1 MRVTISQFA
10 GQSEKSANLASIRGA
25 AETAARNGSDLLV
38 LPEGCMA
45 THQHLADVR
54 GSAEPVTGP
63 FVTALADLAAEY
75 GIWMLGGVWESD
87 GGATYNTQVGISPV
101 DGAVATYR
109 KVHLYDAFGFRESE
123 FVTPAAVPAPA
134 VLDCGFA
141 KVGMITCYDLRFPES
156 ARLVVDAGADVLA
169 VPAAWIP
176 GANKVEHWV
185 TLARARA
192 IENTVFV
199 LGADQPLPVGVGHS
213 LVVNPS
219 GDVVAELGSAAGTLT
234 VDIDVEAISSERQ
247 RNPSL
252 ANRRLVVRARA

>member
-10 GQSEKSANLASIRGA
+10 GKPEKSANLASIRSA
-25 AETAARNGSDLLV
+25 AEAAARNGSDLLL
-38 LPEGCMA
+38 LPEACMA
-45 THQHLADVR
+45 THQNLADVP
-54 GSAEPVTGP
+54 GSAEPVNGP
-63 FVTALADLAAEY
+63 FVTSLVDLAAEY
-75 GIWMLGGVWESD
+75 GIWLLGGVWESD

-101 DGAVATYR
+101 EGMVATYR
-109 KVHLYDAFGFRESE
+109 KAHLYDAFGFRESE
-123 FVTPAAVPAPA
+123 FITPAPVPEPA
-134 VLDCGFA
+134 VLDCGVA

-176 GANKVEHWV
+176 GANKIEHWV

-199 LGADQPLPVGVGHS
+199 LGADQCLPVGVGHS
-213 LVVNPS
+213 LIVSPS

-234 VDIDVEAISSERQ
+234 VDLDIEAIGSERQ

-252 ANRRLVVRARA
+252 ANRRLVVHTRA